1 MCDLSEATGLL
12 IICTCLRKRTSAT
25 HEKLKPSVVKVE
37 KSLLFLSAL
46 PTWSAATASRS
57 QRAHRTLL
65 RTLREA
71 KNFCTVA
78 ADCPRH
84 PHMLTRLSQPLS
96 RSQHSSHIPSLP
108 LQKEVTKALT
118 LSGVSLMHA
127 C

>member
-1 MCDLSEATGLL
+1 MYDHSEATGLL

-37 KSLLFLSAL
+37 NRSFLAAL

-65 RTLREA
+65 RALREA
-71 KNFCTVA
+71 KDFCTVA
-78 ADCPRH
+78 ADCPRR

-96 RSQHSSHIPSLP
+96 RSQHSSRIPSVP
-108 LQKEVTKALT
+108 LQKEVIKALT